1 MKRFDPVK
9 LSIYQHLLAACAE
22 EMGAALGRSASSAN
36 IKERRD
42 YSCAVFDAQGRM
54 IAQAAHIPV
63 HLGAMPASVAA
74 VQRLAPFAPGDLMI
88 LNDPY
93 LGGSHLPDLTMVSP
107 VFTHGPRPRL
117 IGFVASGIDRVIRAS
132 YDRLFAIKSRNYKV

>member
-1 MKRFDPVK
+1 MKRFDPVR

-42 YSCAVFDAQGRM
+42 YSCAVFDGAGRM

-63 HLGAMPASVAA
+63 HLGSMPLSVAA
-74 VQRLAPFAPGDLMI
+74 ALRRGPLERGDAVLV
-88 LNDPY
+88 NDPY
-93 LGGSHLPDLTMVSP
+93 EGGRTCPTSRWSRRCSCPASDVPVS
-107 VFTHGPRPRL
+107 T
-117 IGFVASGIDRVIRAS
+117 
-132 YDRLFAIKSRNYKV
+132 SRTARTTPMSAA